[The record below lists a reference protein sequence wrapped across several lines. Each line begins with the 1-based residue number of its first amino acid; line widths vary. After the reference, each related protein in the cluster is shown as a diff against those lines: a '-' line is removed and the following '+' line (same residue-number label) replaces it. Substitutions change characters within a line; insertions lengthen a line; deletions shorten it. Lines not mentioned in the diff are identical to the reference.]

1 MADPRTE
8 AFAQTAKTIINQLE
22 RHGMEGYFCETS
34 ADAVE
39 LVRKLVPEGASIA
52 WGGTATFAQTGVKAM
67 LEAGIKRIHTMA
79 CPPNAARLHT
89 GTPCERTGVCGNC
102 HENGCMCCNIVVT
115 RHNRHTG
122 RIKVI
127 LIAEDLGY

>member
-52 WGGTATFAQTGVKAM
+52 
-67 LEAGIKRIHTMA
+67 
-79 CPPNAARLHT
+79 
-89 GTPCERTGVCGNC
+89 
-102 HENGCMCCNIVVT
+102 
-115 RHNRHTG
+115 
-122 RIKVI
+122 
-127 LIAEDLGY
+127 